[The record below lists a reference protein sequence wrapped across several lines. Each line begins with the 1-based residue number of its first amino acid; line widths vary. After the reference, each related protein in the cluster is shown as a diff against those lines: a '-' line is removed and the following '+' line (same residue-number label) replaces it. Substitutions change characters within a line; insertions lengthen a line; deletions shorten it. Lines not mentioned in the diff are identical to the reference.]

1 MKKRR
6 LIPIILLKDG
16 SIVQSRNFKDFN
28 TLGDPLPSVKRFSEW
43 ASDELIFL
51 DISKDEEAKI
61 NRTDLNFQKR
71 VSLSDVLDDISKF
84 CFMPITVGGK
94 IDNLEKIEE
103 YLAKGAD
110 KVAINTFSN
119 SNYKFIEK
127 SSKKFGSQ
135 CIVNSID
142 VKIIDD
148 EYKIFT
154 HNGTKILSYNLGEWL
169 KISESSGSGEI
180 LINSIDR
187 DGAGKGYDIDL
198 INFVD
203 NSVKIPVICCGGAGS
218 YEDFLEVATKT
229 NVDGI
234 AAANFFQY
242 KENSVFL
249 TRKSLYEKN
258 LNFRE
263 PVLLKI

>member
-16 SIVQSRNFKDFN
+16 AIVQSRNFRDFN
-28 TLGDPLPSVKRFSEW
+28 ILGDPLPSVKRFSEW

-51 DISKDEEAKI
+51 DISRDEEAKI
-61 NRTDLNFQKR
+61 NRSDLNFQKR
-71 VSLSDVLDDISKF
+71 VSLSNVLEDISKF

-110 KVAINTFSN
+110 KVAINTFLN
-119 SNYKFIEK
+119 SNYKFIENA
-127 SSKKFGSQ
+127 SKKFGSQ

-142 VKIIDD
+142 VKIIGS

-154 HNGTKILSYNLGEWL
+154 QNGSKMLSCNLGDWL
-169 KISESSGSGEI
+169 KISENSGSGEI

-187 DGAGKGYDIDL
+187 DGAGDGFDIDL

-203 NSVKIPVICCGGAGS
+203 NCVNIPVICCGGAGS

-229 NVDGI
+229 TVDGI

-242 KENSVFL
+242 KEHSVFL
-249 TRKSLYEKN
+249 TRKLLYEKN
-258 LNFRE
+258 LNFRK
-263 PVLLKI
+263 PVFLGI